1 MRSKLGFAVRL
12 VAAVAVA
19 SLLAAACRDRK
30 PGGEGSPTAPVHA
43 VSVVAAEPTA
53 TPTPEPLLRT
63 CVTVERLPGDWPGD
77 RNAEAVEETYPFL
90 STTDDLA
97 GNGYVEEEFL
107 IRGEADAYAR
117 DGSLVEEAVPYVTRV
132 IVRRPAE
139 PSRFSG
145 TLLVEW
151 QNVSAGYDLDALWDG
166 EGFMREGYAWVGVS
180 AQRVGVDFLREWSPA
195 RYGELD
201 VTGGGRYE
209 DDELSYEVYAQA
221 ALALRDERARCA
233 GSADPLGGLEPEV
246 VLGIGASQS
255 ALRMVVYVDRVLPQR
270 RERPFDGYG
279 FIVGPAPSGEL
290 EAPVFHVL
298 SETDVRWMSERRPD
312 SEVYRR
318 WEVAGAAHAG
328 YRGYAYRRPILERDL
343 PGGGASYEC
352 ERPPLSKVPLHHV
365 LRAAYAHL
373 VRWVREGEPPPPA
386 PYLLLDE
393 TGAVVR
399 NELGLAVGGIQ
410 LSQVAVPTALNTGM
424 NTGPGFCVLLG
435 THVPFEEAKLRE
447 LYPSPERYLTLVEQ
461 ADENNVRLG
470 YLLPDDDAANRAE
483 AQQLAEGWR

>member
-1 MRSKLGFAVRL
+1 MRSNLVFAGRL
-12 VAAVAVA
+12 VALVAVA
-19 SLLAAACRDRK
+19 LLLAAACRERK
-30 PGGEGSPTAPVHA
+30 PEGQASPTAPVHA

-63 CVTVERLPGDWPGD
+63 CVTVEQLPGAWPGD

-97 GNGYVEEEFL
+97 GDGYVEEEFL

-117 DGSLVEEAVPYVTRV
+117 DGSLVGEAVPYVTRM

-145 TLLVEW
+145 TVLVEW

-166 EGFMREGYAWVGVS
+166 EGFMRAGYVWVGVS
-180 AQRVGVDFLREWSPA
+180 AQRVGVDFLRGWSAA

-201 VTGGGRYE
+201 VTGGGLYE
-209 DDELSYEVYAQA
+209 DDELSYEIFAQA
-221 ALALRDERARCA
+221 ALALREPSVRCP
-233 GSADPLGGLEPEV
+233 GSDDPLGGLSPDV

-270 RERPFDGYG
+270 KERPFDGYG
-279 FIVGPAPSGEL
+279 FIVGPAPSGALTE
-290 EAPVFHVL
+290 PVFHVL
-298 SETDVRWMSERRPD
+298 SETDVRWMPERRPD
-312 SEVYRR
+312 SSVYRR

-343 PGGGASYEC
+343 PDGGAAYEC
-352 ERPPLSKVPLHHV
+352 DNPPLSRVPLHLV

-373 VRWVREGEPPPPA
+373 VRWVREGEPPPVA

-393 TGAVVR
+393 TGSVVR
-399 NELGLAVGGIQ
+399 DELGLLAAASSFPTS
-410 LSQVAVPTALNTGM
+410 LSPW
-424 NTGPGFCVLLG
+424 P
-435 THVPFEEAKLRE
+435 
-447 LYPSPERYLTLVEQ
+447 
-461 ADENNVRLG
+461 
-470 YLLPDDDAANRAE
+470 
-483 AQQLAEGWR
+483 